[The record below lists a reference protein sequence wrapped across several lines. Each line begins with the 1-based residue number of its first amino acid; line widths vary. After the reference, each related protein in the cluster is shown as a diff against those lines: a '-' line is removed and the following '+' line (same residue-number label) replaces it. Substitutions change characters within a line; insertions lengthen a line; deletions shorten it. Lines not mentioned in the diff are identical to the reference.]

1 MSIKGVRISAVGAY
15 IPDNILSNDDLEKMV
30 DTSDSWIRK
39 RTGIKKRHKADSNQF
54 TSDLAIKAL
63 RDIES
68 HYDMSLSDIDYLIV
82 ATFTPDHYMP
92 SVASRIQGQLGLP
105 SHIGVLDINAACA
118 GFVHGLYIAS
128 SFINS
133 GLAKKVVVVGAE
145 VLSKIVDYSDRNTC
159 VLFGDGA
166 AAVLL
171 EKDDDAKGIL
181 SYHYGAQG
189 DLGEKL
195 YCSGISNKINNSK
208 LDVENRIHQDGRAV
222 YNYVMKNIPN
232 GVGELLKKADLEIE
246 DINWFIPHSA
256 NLRMIH
262 FLCDI
267 IGLEKDR
274 TLTSVEEYGNTSAA
288 SIPIALWM
296 AERNKKIKKKD
307 KILLYGFGG
316 GLNHAGCIL
325 NW

>member
-15 IPDNILSNDDLEKMV
+15 IPENILSNDDLEKMV
-30 DTSDSWIRK
+30 DTSDSWIKK
-39 RTGIKKRHKADSNQF
+39 RTGIIKRHKADSNQY
-54 TSDLAIKAL
+54 TSDLAVNAL
-63 RDIES
+63 LDIES
-68 HYDMSLSDIDYLIV
+68 HYNISLNDIDYIIV
-82 ATFTPDHYMP
+82 ATFSPDYYMP
-92 SVASRIQGQLGLP
+92 SVASQIQGKLELP

-118 GFVHGLYIAS
+118 GFVHGLFIAS

-133 GLAKKVVVVGAE
+133 GIAKKVVVIGAE
-145 VLSKIVDYSDRNTC
+145 ALSKIVDYSDRNTC

-181 SYHYGAQG
+181 SYYYGARG
-189 DLGEKL
+189 DLGGKL
-195 YCSGISNKINNSK
+195 YCSGISNTINNNK
-208 LDVENRIHQDGRAV
+208 LDSEVRIRQDGRAV

-232 GVGELLKKADLEIE
+232 GVTELLKRANLGIE
-246 DINWFIPHSA
+246 DLNWFIPHSA
-256 NLRMIH
+256 NLRMIN
-262 FLCDI
+262 FLCDT
-267 IGLEKDR
+267 IGLEKNR

-296 AERNKKIKKKD
+296 AERNNKIQKD
-307 KILLYGFGG
+307 DKLLLYGFGG
-316 GLNHAGCIL
+316 GLNHAGCVL